1 VKHTEKNTQRVQFLR
16 VTDQPIFRILYT
28 GMPLIALKDIK
39 QVILSETK
47 IIIINKLN
55 GILFIIKDNSQI
67 KYYWVNKES

>member
-1 VKHTEKNTQRVQFLR
+1 
-16 VTDQPIFRILYT
+16 
-28 GMPLIALKDIK
+28 MPLIALKDIK